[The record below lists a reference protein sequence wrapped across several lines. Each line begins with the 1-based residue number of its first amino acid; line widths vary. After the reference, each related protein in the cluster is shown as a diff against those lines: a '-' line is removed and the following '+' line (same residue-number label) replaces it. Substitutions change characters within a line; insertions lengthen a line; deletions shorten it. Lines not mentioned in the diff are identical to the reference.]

1 MLALLFF
8 CLYNVVEG
16 VCIMNIMAIGNYQT
30 TDNNKRVNNLAFK
43 ALHNGY
49 WKEESLRILERTP
62 AEVRELGEY
71 FHKSTPDELEKVA
84 RRSNFLG
91 IKKKR
96 ESNWALNVLNNAIEQ
111 VVESKKTMQ
120 RTLDELINKDS
131 VSTEEMDIALAIKT
145 NLKSIDDKF
154 ESRHK
159 KFFQEVE
166 PLSESDI
173 EYFKRHDNDY

>member
-1 MLALLFF
+1 
-8 CLYNVVEG
+8 
-16 VCIMNIMAIGNYQT
+16 MNIMAIGNYQT

-131 VSTEEMDIALAIKT
+131 VSTYICLYGNQSVTLTALTKLLCNEYKPTGELPID
-145 NLKSIDDKF
+145 KSLF
-154 ESRHK
+154 E
-159 KFFQEVE
+159 
-166 PLSESDI
+166 
-173 EYFKRHDNDY
+173 